1 MAQFLNNAIALEQ
14 GKLQLRQQNNVFIP
28 GAVTILMF
36 TSREITLWKIH
47 SVLLILVRQ
56 LPIR

>member
-47 SVLLILVRQ
+47 SVLLVLVRQ